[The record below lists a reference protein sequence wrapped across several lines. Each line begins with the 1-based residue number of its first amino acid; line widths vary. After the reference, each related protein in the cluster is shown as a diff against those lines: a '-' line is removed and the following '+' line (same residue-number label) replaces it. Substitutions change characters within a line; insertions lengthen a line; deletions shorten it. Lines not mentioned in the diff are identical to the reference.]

1 VARDAAR
8 GGAGRGHGMKGLI
21 VNIVAGT
28 GMFAAALFGTLAATG
43 RLDHAGTA
51 NIPLVSALF
60 PAPPANV
67 GKDADHGAVADAP
80 ADGHGGQ
87 AADAA
92 EPRAQEPAAQAP
104 QQSQQPQEPRTLKKG
119 RSITGEGKADA
130 EQQKPEEHAPKTEAA
145 RPPAPAA
152 EQKPPQPEQPADQ
165 DFHRLEQQL
174 AQDRT
179 NRYAPGGYFRFDG
192 MPSGITAEKL
202 NEAWQRVQDALLDV
216 ERRSKALDLREHD
229 LKLLGDDI
237 QRRWT
242 ELGKERA
249 EIEALQAR
257 VDEKLDRFKEQV
269 KLVRNDEVAG
279 LKRNAQTLA
288 SFEPSKAAELVQEQ
302 WKMEGG
308 QDEVLK
314 TLEFMQKDAVN
325 AMLAALP
332 NPMIRDVLQKRLH
345 VSKEPAAPA
354 APGK

>member
-1 VARDAAR
+1 
-8 GGAGRGHGMKGLI
+8 MKRLI

-28 GMFAAALFGTLAATG
+28 GLFAAALFGSLAATG

-60 PAPPANV
+60 PAPPAD
-67 GKDADHGAVADAP
+67 GRSAEQHAAADAP
-80 ADGHGGQ
+80 ADVHGGQ
-87 AADAA
+87 PADAA
-92 EPRAQEPAAQAP
+92 QARGAEQTPPHQEPQE
-104 QQSQQPQEPRTLKKG
+104 PQEPRPLKKG
-119 RSITGEGKADA
+119 RSLAQGDGRVDA
-130 EQQKPEEHAPKTEAA
+130 ERDRPDERA
-145 RPPAPAA
+145 RPAAPLA
-152 EQKPPQPEQPADQ
+152 EPKPSDQKQPQPEQPAEQ

-192 MPSGITAEKL
+192 MPAGVTPEKF

-229 LKLLGDDI
+229 LKLLGEDI

-242 ELGKERA
+242 ELGRERA

-302 WKMEGG
+302 WKMDGG

-314 TLEFMQKDAVN
+314 TMEFMSRDAAN
-325 AMLAALP
+325 ALIQALP

>member
-1 VARDAAR
+1 
-8 GGAGRGHGMKGLI
+8 MKALI
-21 VNIVAGT
+21 VNTVAGT
-28 GMFAAALFGTLAATG
+28 GLFAAALFGTLAGTG

-60 PAPPANV
+60 PAPPAD
-67 GKDADHGAVADAP
+67 GKDAEHAAAADAP

-87 AADAA
+87 PA
-92 EPRAQEPAAQAP
+92 EAAQP
-104 QQSQQPQEPRTLKKG
+104 RSQDPSPSPTQEPRPLKKG
-119 RSITGEGKADA
+119 RSITQADGRADA
-130 EQQKPEEHAPKTEAA
+130 ERDKPDERAAKGEPA
-145 RPPAPAA
+145 RPAAPSA
-152 EQKPPQPEQPADQ
+152 EQKQPQPEQPADQ

-174 AQDRT
+174 AQDHA

-192 MPSGITAEKL
+192 MPAGITPDKL

-216 ERRSKALDLREHD
+216 ERRGKALDLREHD

-249 EIEALQAR
+249 EIEGLQAR

-279 LKRNAQTLA
+279 LKRNAQTLS

-302 WKMEGG
+302 WKMDGG

-314 TLEFMQKDAVN
+314 TMEFMGKDAVN
-325 AMLAALP
+325 ALLAALP

>member
-1 VARDAAR
+1 
-8 GGAGRGHGMKGLI
+8 MKGLI

-28 GMFAAALFGTLAATG
+28 ALFAAALFGTLAGTG

-51 NIPLVSALF
+51 NIPLVGALF
-60 PAPPANV
+60 PAPPV
-67 GKDADHGAVADAP
+67 DGKDGEHGSAADAP
-80 ADGHGGQ
+80 ADGHLGQ
-87 AADAA
+87 PADAA
-92 EPRAQEPAAQAP
+92 QPRGQEPPPRTP
-104 QQSQQPQEPRTLKKG
+104 QDPQEPRPLRKG
-119 RSITGEGKADA
+119 RSITDGHADA
-130 EQQKPEEHAPKTEAA
+130 ERDKPDEHTAKGEPA
-145 RPPAPAA
+145 RPPAQSGAQPADPK
-152 EQKPPQPEQPADQ
+152 QPQPEQPADQ

-174 AQDRT
+174 GQDRA

-192 MPSGITAEKL
+192 MPAGITPDKL

-249 EIEALQAR
+249 EIEGLQAR

-279 LKRNAQTLA
+279 LKRNAQTLS

-302 WKMEGG
+302 WKMDGG

-314 TLEFMQKDAVN
+314 TMEFMGKDAVN
-325 AMLAALP
+325 ALLAALP